1 YGNRVDAALLAGDGR
16 YVEADG
22 YWWERQAI
30 HHYGDADSF
39 FELASEEALDGG
51 TTTFVPDAHAL
62 AVELTT
68 DALGN
73 QVRRELD
80 YHTLRVARVTDP
92 NGNVEEAQLDALGS
106 PVVAV
111 ARGHAVGT
119 AGEQSYGGDP
129 LTDYVP
135 QPEPASLAALFANS
149 AQYVQRAGQFLYYD
163 LDAWTARGAPPCL
176 AVVTREELVHDGD
189 GGGTA
194 GGALELAV
202 YHLDGLGRVLQS
214 KERVEPGPAVARD
227 DQGRLRTDAEG
238 IPIEAQADERW
249 RADAH
254 VVRDR
259 KQQPVL

>member
-1 YGNRVDAALLAGDGR
+1 MPQARLVGWERSLYWDDALAAPLPLGTVAGRVLLHHEAAAVFTPQLVADVYGNRVDAAVLAGDGR

-30 HHYGDADSF
+30 HHYGGADSF

-129 LTDYVP
+129 LT
-135 QPEPASLAALFANS
+135 
-149 AQYVQRAGQFLYYD
+149 
-163 LDAWTARGAPPCL
+163 
-176 AVVTREELVHDGD
+176 
-189 GGGTA
+189 
-194 GGALELAV
+194 
-202 YHLDGLGRVLQS
+202 
-214 KERVEPGPAVARD
+214 
-227 DQGRLRTDAEG
+227 
-238 IPIEAQADERW
+238 
-249 RADAH
+249 
-254 VVRDR
+254 
-259 KQQPVL
+259 